1 MLLTEHQTASLVQA
15 AQQGDRAGLEAL
27 FEAHYSGMEAVATQI
42 LGPGPDAQD
51 ACQDAAITA
60 LARIGDLRDPAAV
73 RAWLHMIVR
82 NNCRTRLRAR
92 RPVTL
97 EKAHA
102 MADPDTPDA
111 ALDRDAER
119 DWVRHAVR
127 RLSPAVREVAVLRYF
142 TERNSYEQ
150 IADLCGIP
158 VGTVR
163 SRLSE
168 ARRQLALVLP
178 QVRDERHEDSAA
190 ATAERRE
197 EAEAVLAAAAGGT
210 PPDPVRRRWAAHAVV
225 SWPDG
230 DLTIGLGSLVS
241 RLARDHAGGT
251 RHRLAGVVA
260 GPGLTVWETTVTG
273 PDRLPATGTWM
284 LREHEGEVQHVRL
297 IWATDNPARSRA
309 R

>member
-1 MLLTEHQTASLVQA
+1 MLLTETQTTSLVHA
-15 AQQGDRAGLEAL
+15 AQHGDPAGLATL
-27 FEAHYSGMEAVATQI
+27 FEAHYSGMEAVANQI

-60 LARIGDLRDPAAV
+60 LAQIGDLRDPAAV

-97 EKAHA
+97 ERAHG

-111 ALDRDAER
+111 AVNRDAER

-142 TERNSYEQ
+142 TECNSYEQ
-150 IADLCGIP
+150 IADLCDIP

-168 ARRQLALVLP
+168 ARRQLALFLP
-178 QVRDERHEDSAA
+178 QVRDERHEDSAV
-190 ATAERRE
+190 ATAERR
-197 EAEAVLAAAAGGT
+197 AEAAAVLSVVTHGT
-210 PPDPVRRRWAAHAVV
+210 PPCSIHRRWAAHAVV
-225 SWPDG
+225 SWLDG
-230 DLTIGLGSLVS
+230 DLTIGLGSLLS
-241 RLARDHAGGT
+241 RLSRDHAAGM
-251 RHRLAGVVA
+251 RHRLTGVVA
-260 GPGLTVWETTVTG
+260 GPDLTVWETVVTG
-273 PDRLPATGTWM
+273 PGRLPAAGMWM
-284 LREHEGEVQHVRL
+284 LREYEGQVQQVRL
-297 IWATDNPARSRA
+297 IGATDSPVRSRE

>member
-1 MLLTEHQTASLVQA
+1 MLLTESQTSSLVHA
-15 AQQGDRAGLEAL
+15 AQQGDQAGLAAL

-51 ACQDAAITA
+51 ACQDAAMTA
-60 LARIGDLRDPAAV
+60 LSRIGDLRDPAAV

-97 EKAHA
+97 EKALGV
-102 MADPDTPDA
+102 ADPVTPDA
-111 ALDRDAER
+111 VLDRDAER

-150 IADLCGIP
+150 IAELCGIP

-168 ARRQLALVLP
+168 ARRQLTVLLP

-190 ATAERRE
+190 VTAERRE
-197 EAEAVLAAAAGGT
+197 EAVAILAAVADGT
-210 PPDPVRRRWAAHAVV
+210 PPSSVRRRWAAHAVV

-230 DLTIGLGSLVS
+230 DLTIGLGSLLS
-241 RLARDHAGGT
+241 RLGRDHAAGT
-251 RHRLAGVVA
+251 RHHLSGVVA
-260 GPGLTVWETTVTG
+260 GPDLTVWETT
-273 PDRLPATGTWM
+273 TGTWM
-284 LREHEGEVQHVRL
+284 LRELEGQVQHVRL